1 MQIGDRWIYEE
12 EILSGARKRPDV
24 SRWEQEDRTVAIQK
38 VSEGLLVRR
47 TVRFLNNTAPPTYI
61 GSSSESNILV
71 HHGCIYYVNDSASF
85 DHGYGW
91 DSSSSELSGS
101 FRNDLANDKPLP
113 DVCLPPRAGQTWGN
127 RKVGRD
133 LWTVAGFGRKHPDD
147 PIAVTAKC
155 FRLEAQLSSGDD
167 NYVWFDKGTGIVA
180 KRTYH
185 NGAYYDRRLTLLRFE
200 PGKSK

>member
-1 MQIGDRWIYEE
+1 MGVCAKFWNCYLLMILLPTVLSSTQGPATAVPKWLPMQIGDRWIYEE

-113 DVCLPPRAGQTWGN
+113 DVCLPPRAGQTLGESEGGS
-127 RKVGRD
+127 RSLDR
-133 LWTVAGFGRKHPDD
+133 
-147 PIAVTAKC
+147 
-155 FRLEAQLSSGDD
+155 SGI
-167 NYVWFDKGTGIVA
+167 WPKTSG
-180 KRTYH
+180 
-185 NGAYYDRRLTLLRFE
+185 
-200 PGKSK
+200 